1 MTKEE
6 VIQAL
11 RACTQ
16 KACVD
21 CPLYDRFTC
30 RQALL
35 KEALEQMEDES

>member
-6 VIQAL
+6 VIKAL
-11 RACTQ
+11 QACTH
-16 KACVD
+16 KVCLE

-35 KEALEQMEDES
+35 KEALEKLEDDE